1 MVNYGYGSNTKCW
14 DESKKLILADSLRK
28 LVDEMK
34 EDGSIKTVETCMS
47 GNGAPYVEV
56 DQLYKGVR
64 IRKITHLSDE
74 QERTLIERADK
85 LYLSIMSDK

>member
-1 MVNYGYGSNTKCW
+1 
-14 DESKKLILADSLRK
+14 
-28 LVDEMK
+28 MK